1 MTAHADFLPKELG
14 IYRDSSKDL
23 ECYITCCNQCCPTA
37 STTTQGFSEDM
48 LPLDPVTV
56 LLSIVMCIFLAA
68 VLYKEKEHVHPN
80 YPPGP
85 KPLPIIGNILNLN
98 VQKPHL
104 SFQELAKKY
113 GPVFSIKIGVQ
124 KVVVLCGYDTVK
136 EALINHAEEF
146 SDRPSVPSIMDVTKG
161 YGIGFTNGNNW
172 KTMRQFTVS
181 TLRDFGMGKRS
192 LEEKINEES
201 NCLVQMF
208 KCYKGEPFDN
218 TMVVHA
224 AVANIIVSILL
235 GQRFDYNDPKLQRI
249 ITLINNIVRILGSP
263 MALLYN
269 AFPSVMRWIP
279 GSHQGIRKNT
289 NELHSFIREI
299 FMKKRDQLDIN
310 DQRSLIDC
318 FLVKQKQEKPNP
330 ERYFHDENLI
340 SLLSDLFTGGMET
353 TGSTLRWSLLLMM
366 KYPEIQKYVQKEIEK
381 VIGLAEPQMA
391 HRQQM
396 PYTDAVIHEIQRF
409 VDILPNN
416 VPRST
421 TQDVTLKGCFLP
433 KGTYII
439 PSLTSVLRDAKYF
452 KKPDEFYPQHF
463 LDADG
468 NFVKIEAF
476 LPFSAGKRG
485 CAGATMAKMELFL
498 FFTKLLQNFT
508 FKVPPGAKLDLSAA
522 AGFIVLP
529 QKHEICAISR
539 N

>member
-1 MTAHADFLPKELG
+1 MF
-14 IYRDSSKDL
+14 
-23 ECYITCCNQCCPTA
+23 
-37 STTTQGFSEDM
+37 
-48 LPLDPVTV
+48 PLDQVTV
-56 LLSIVMCIFLAA
+56 LLSIVICIFLAL
-68 VLYKEKEHVHPN
+68 VLYKQKENVHPN

-104 SFQELAKKY
+104 SFLELAKKY
-113 GPVFSIKIGVQ
+113 GPVFSIKLGTE
-124 KVVVLCGYDTVK
+124 KMVVLCGYDTVK
-136 EALINHAEEF
+136 EALVNRAEEF
-146 SDRPSVPSIMDVTKG
+146 LDRPMTPAFMDLTGG
-161 YGIGFTNGNNW
+161 YGIAFLNGNNW
-172 KTMRQFTVS
+172 KIMRHFTVS

-201 NCLVQMF
+201 NCLVERF

-218 TMVVHA
+218 TMAIHA
-224 AVANIIVSILL
+224 AVANIIVSITL
-235 GQRFDYNDPKLQRI
+235 GRRFDYDDPKLQRTI
-249 ITLINNIVRILGSP
+249 DIINNNVRIVGSP
-263 MALLYN
+263 MAMLYN

-279 GSHQGIRKNT
+279 GSHQSIRKNT

-299 FMKKRDQLDIN
+299 FMKQRDQLDIN

-330 ERYFHDENLI
+330 ERYFHDENLT
-340 SLLSDLFTGGMET
+340 SLVRDLFIGGMET

-366 KYPEIQKYVQKEIEK
+366 KYPEIQKTVQKEIEK

-409 VDILPNN
+409 TDIVPNN
-416 VPRST
+416 LPRST
-421 TQDVTLKGCFLP
+421 TQDVILKGCFLP

-468 NFVKIEAF
+468 NFVKIQAF
-476 LPFSAGKRG
+476 IPFSVGKRS
-485 CAGATMAKMELFL
+485 CAGANLAKMELFL

-508 FKVPPGAKLDLSAA
+508 FKVPPGAKLDLNAAVGYVSA
-522 AGFIVLP
+522 P
-529 QKHEICAISR
+529 HKHEICAIFR
-539 N
+539 NNE